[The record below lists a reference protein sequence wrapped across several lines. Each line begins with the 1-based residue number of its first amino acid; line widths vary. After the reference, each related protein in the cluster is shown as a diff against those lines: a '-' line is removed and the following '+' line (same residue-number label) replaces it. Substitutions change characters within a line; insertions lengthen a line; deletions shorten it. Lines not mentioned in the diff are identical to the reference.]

1 MVLESK
7 ESEIYRVIKA
17 GKALSE
23 HQTSTAKS
31 TTNSFPSA
39 TSTFLNIWTGF
50 LNIFSLADST
60 TSLGSLFQFLAT
72 LPVKK
77 FSPVSNLTPLARPK
91 AVSRKHKSCL
101 AFPSHVCSAACS
113 WNSCCSLQLEF
124 LLGEHWDSS
133 QATEVV
139 QNSACGPGLGSC
151 PSHRMGFHLV
161 IPLIPLLWG
170 MDDPL
175 GAPILCCWLW
185 GNTKSCN
192 YRLSLD

>member
-39 TSTFLNIWTGF
+39 TSTFLNIWIGY
-50 LNIFSLADST
+50 LNIFSLGDST

-101 AFPSHVCSAACS
+101 AFPSHVCSSACS
-113 WNSCCSLQLEF
+113 WNSCL
-124 LLGEHWDSS
+124 
-133 QATEVV
+133 
-139 QNSACGPGLGSC
+139 
-151 PSHRMGFHLV
+151 
-161 IPLIPLLWG
+161 
-170 MDDPL
+170 
-175 GAPILCCWLW
+175 
-185 GNTKSCN
+185 GNTGIHPRQQKWCKTRHVVLGWAPVPLTGWVST
-192 YRLSLD
+192 